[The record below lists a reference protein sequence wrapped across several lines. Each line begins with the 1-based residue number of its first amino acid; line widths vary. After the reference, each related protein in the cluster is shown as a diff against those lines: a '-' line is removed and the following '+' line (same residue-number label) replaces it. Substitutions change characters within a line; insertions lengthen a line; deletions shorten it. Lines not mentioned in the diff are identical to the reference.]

1 MAMNAKLG
9 SRDSKM
15 TEQQWQ
21 TSDRPTEMLAYLRD
35 WASPRKLRL
44 FGVACCYRI
53 AHFMSSAVSPNT
65 VEIAERFADGL
76 VSAEDLRRAHEAAR
90 AEALRIDA
98 AADGADA
105 AMDVALADAADAAV
119 FSSGHVVNAVYERMF
134 MDKQAPGT
142 RADYQELAFHAQLLR
157 DIFGNPFRPVS
168 ILPAWRT
175 PQVLSQA
182 EAINAEKA
190 FERLPM
196 LEDALVHAG
205 CADADVL
212 SHCRGPGPHVRGC
225 WVIDALLGKG

>member
-1 MAMNAKLG
+1 
-9 SRDSKM
+9 M

-21 TSDRPTEMLAYLRD
+21 TSDRPTEMLTYLRD

-53 AHFMSSAVSPNT
+53 WQYMSSAVSRNT
-65 VEIAERFADGL
+65 LEIAERFADGL

-98 AADGADA
+98 AVDGADA

-134 MDKQAPGT
+134 MDKQVQPGT
-142 RADYQELAFHAQLLR
+142 RADYQELAVHAHLLR
-157 DIFGNPFRPVS
+157 VIFGNPFRPVT
-168 ILPAWRT
+168 IALAWRT
-175 PQVLSQA
+175 PTVLSQA

-196 LEDALVHAG
+196 LADALVHVG
-205 CADADVL
+205 CADAHVL
-212 SHCRGPGPHVRGC
+212 NHCGGPGPHVRGC
-225 WVIDALLGKG
+225 WVIDALLGKE